1 MDKNLKDYN
10 ANIQWIAKKYAEEI
24 WRLENIKRVNEAKI
38 NKLNH
43 DFNQASIDVKEWIL
57 IWLIDK

>member
-1 MDKNLKDYN
+1 MEKELSEYNTNL
-10 ANIQWIAKKYAEEI
+10 QWIAKKYAEEI
-24 WRLENIKRVNEAKI
+24 WRLENIKRVNESKI